1 MKLEDGV
8 AVTFDRLPTARRV
21 LFLALLAGTG
31 IACAQ
36 RNVSEVTR
44 RIERDRAEQELVRP
58 FGALVCPDT
67 AIAAD
72 TVYMPGNVDVPAMA
86 LATSVQP
93 AYPPDL
99 RNAGV
104 QGEVIMQFVVN
115 TAGCAEPAS
124 IRALAATNPGFVP
137 NVQAALR
144 RLRYEPARHG
154 GKRVAQMVQQ
164 TFTFTLNY

>member
-1 MKLEDGV
+1 
-8 AVTFDRLPTARRV
+8 
-21 LFLALLAGTG
+21 
-31 IACAQ
+31 
-36 RNVSEVTR
+36 
-44 RIERDRAEQELVRP
+44 VRP
-58 FGALVCPDT
+58 FGAPVCPDT

-72 TVYMPGNVDVPAMA
+72 TVYMPGTVDVPAMA
-86 LATSVQP
+86 LASSVQP

-99 RNAGV
+99 RNAGI

-144 RLRYEPARHG
+144 RLRYEPARHR

-164 TFTFTLNY
+164 AFTFTLNY